1 MKRQVWACIVLFA
14 LSSCEKEYAGFAA
27 SGPLVIYGTTDT
39 VAFRPVLDDFRQ
51 LHPNITIEYD
61 ELEAGPLVARFLAED
76 RSRRPRA
83 DLLLSSAMDLQVKL
97 VNDGYAAPHI
107 SEQAAHLPAW
117 ARWRDEAFGF
127 TFEPVV
133 MVYNRELMKGRT
145 MPQTRAA
152 LLADLRLN
160 RPFWQG
166 RIGAYDVAES
176 SVGYFIASQD
186 FRYSSDFGALIEAFR
201 GAGIEQRSTTAALL
215 DDITSGKLALGY
227 NLLGS
232 YAEARA
238 RTTPVLQVVYPIDY
252 TLAVSRTAVL
262 PKSAPHA
269 QSAHVFLEYLLSPRG
284 QQVLT
289 DRNDLNAVRSQGR
302 PVAKEQLGPI
312 RPIPLGPG
320 LLVYLDRQKRA
331 RMLELFGV
339 ADPPETVIAA
349 PTAKRSAFHRAMTD

>member
-1 MKRQVWACIVLFA
+1 MRNGWFLLVALA
-14 LSSCEKEYAGFAA
+14 LSACSSGDENRTA

-39 VAFRPVLDDFRQ
+39 AAFRPVIDEFRKR
-51 LHPNITIEYD
+51 HPNIQITYD
-61 ELEAGPLVARFLAED
+61 EQEAWPLFDRFLAEEQ
-76 RSRRPRA
+76 SHQPHA

-97 VNDGYAAPHI
+97 VNDGYAAEHH
-107 SEQAAHLPAW
+107 SEQASALPDW

-133 MVYNRELMKGRT
+133 MVYNRQRMAGRVI
-145 MPQTRAA
+145 PQTRSA
-152 LLADLRLN
+152 LLADLRLDQ
-160 RPFWQG
+160 PFWQG
-166 RIGAYDVAES
+166 HIGTYDVVES

-186 FRYSSDFGALIEAFR
+186 ARYSSDFGALIEAFR
-201 GAGIEQRSTTAALL
+201 DAGAEQRSTTAALL
-215 DDITSGKLALGY
+215 DDIASGKLTLGY

-238 RTTPVLQVVYPIDY
+238 RKTPVLKVVYPTDY

-269 QSAHVFLEYLLSPRG
+269 TAAHLFLEFLLSPRG
-284 QQVLT
+284 QHVLA
-289 DRNDLNAVRSQGR
+289 NCSNLNAMRAHDGLTLSSR
-302 PVAKEQLGPI
+302 IEPV

-331 RMLELFGV
+331 RMLDLFGIPK
-339 ADPPETVIAA
+339 DRQSECQQPDCE
-349 PTAKRSAFHRAMTD
+349 SAEK